1 MKDISDA
8 AYLWIY
14 KKLLTQWIIKYCHL
28 NLTTTVLKAY
38 QITGLNPTF
47 LNHILSTPHL
57 YVLRIAVQLMLVRW
71 K

>member
-47 LNHILSTPHL
+47 L
-57 YVLRIAVQLMLVRW
+57 IANNLFLQMVMTLGLLE
-71 K
+71 